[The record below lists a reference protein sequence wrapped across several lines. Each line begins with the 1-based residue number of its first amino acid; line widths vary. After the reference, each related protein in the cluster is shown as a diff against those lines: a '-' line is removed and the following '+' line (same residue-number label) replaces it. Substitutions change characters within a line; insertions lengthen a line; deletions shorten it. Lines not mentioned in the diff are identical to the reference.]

1 MEQRKVDRAVIALW
15 CRELGTL
22 LGLEV
27 PVLGALEVVARELE
41 PLAPVSVG
49 LETSV
54 QAGESLARA
63 IANLD
68 EVFPPLVRAA
78 ALAGEATGRLPQ
90 ALVAAAEC
98 LREQAALNVAAT
110 SRARLA
116 ELAEEAAPAPAVLL
130 SRRLLTGAVELG
142 ARRLR
147 LSGGAAGGMAEAEVG
162 GHWQRLEAIDAED
175 FAALC
180 RRIKLMADIPYW
192 IAEPAV
198 GTLRLS
204 TAEHGD
210 WNAAVQAIPDDDGV
224 GQRIE
229 LTLLARGGA

>member
-1 MEQRKVDRAVIALW
+1 MEQRRVDRAVIALW

-27 PVLGALEVVARELE
+27 PVLGALEVVAREIE

-78 ALAGEATGRLPQ
+78 ALAGEATGRLPE
-90 ALVAAAEC
+90 ALVVAGEC
-98 LREQAALNVAAT
+98 LREQAALNVAST
-110 SRARLA
+110 PRARLA
-116 ELAEEAAPAPAVLL
+116 ELAEQAAPAPAVLL
-130 SRRLLTGAVELG
+130 SRRLLTRVVELG

-147 LSGGAAGGMAEAEVG
+147 LCGGADGGVADAEVG
-162 GHWQRLEAIDAED
+162 GHWQRLEEIEAED

-192 IAEPAV
+192 LAEPAV
-198 GTLRLS
+198 GTMRLS

-210 WNAAVQAIPDDDGV
+210 WNVMVQAIPDDDGV

-229 LTLLARGGA
+229 LMLRPCGGV